1 MDILEKSRFTELA
14 RRTEEIKS
22 KRVLAGFDGFIDA
35 ILKPLLRSGDGHSS
49 GTYFKTLAEFGT
61 YIGEHS
67 NTSASIEM
75 DLIERRMGG
84 NMPNFAGAIAALGVD
99 LSCIGMLSDHNGE
112 VDPVFLDL
120 PGEVYSFAPAGTAM
134 ALEFNDGKLFLAP
147 RYTLEE
153 SPWPLIENACR
164 FPKPRGELQR
174 QAPRTGVSPEELLRG
189 ADLIACLNWGELSF
203 MDGLWRG
210 LFDRCASLF
219 SRDKKK
225 LVFFDLAD
233 FSRRTPAEIQGVLT
247 LIERF
252 SSLRTTI
259 LSLNRNEALLLGEH
273 ALKTK
278 AAKNAGIAQSVS
290 QTYAIDE
297 VLIHSH
303 EDALVYTGRKA
314 YAAET
319 IRCPSPK
326 ISTGAGDHFN
336 AAYAF
341 AALMGLC
348 FEDRLQFANQYA
360 YTYVSTGI
368 RPNLKSL

>member
-1 MDILEKSRFTELA
+1 MDASGKNRFTELA
-14 RRTEEIKS
+14 RRTEDIKS

-35 ILKPLLRSGDGHSS
+35 ILKPLLRSGDGHSP

-67 NTSASIEM
+67 NKSASIEM

-99 LSCIGMLSDHNGE
+99 LSCIGMLSDHSGK
-112 VDPVFLDL
+112 VDPVFLGL

-147 RYTLEE
+147 RYTLEG
-153 SPWPLIENACR
+153 SPWPRIEKACR
-164 FPKPRGELQR
+164 
-174 QAPRTGVSPEELLRG
+174 SPEELLRG

-203 MDGLWRG
+203 MDGLWQG
-210 LFDRCASLF
+210 LFDRCAALF

-233 FSRRTPAEIQGVLT
+233 FSRRTPAEIQGVLR

-273 ALKTK
+273 ALKTT
-278 AAKNAGIAQSVS
+278 AAKNAGIAQSVA

-303 EDALVYTGRKA
+303 EDALVYTGGKA

-319 IRCPSPK
+319 TRCPSPK

-348 FEDRLQFANQYA
+348 FEDRLRFANQYA

-368 RPNLKSL
+368 RPDLESL